1 MNAATGLCF
10 AVNQR
15 RSKQQGPRTKDL
27 KWRLRLRLLFQLLP
41 YCAYVLVHS
50 IQFGLHRP
58 CERSH
63 CHYLYRSSSGSSSG
77 YVSISGCFCW
87 PFNMALLFFV
97 LPLFTQAS
105 RTSDALCY
113 IMQETETDPQKWL
126 SDSVIWIPAYLSSM
140 SNLLP
145 LTSLH
150 SNLARCSRRSPCR
163 CSHTLMAIAEF
174 TPCRIDCCCRSYNWL
189 RFYFNFN
196 LR

>member
-1 MNAATGLCF
+1 MREEVEQRERERDRLWTIWHWHNGNGRPFLSLFMNAATGLCF

-41 YCAYVLVHS
+41 YCAYVLVYS

-63 CHYLYRSSSGSSSG
+63 CHYLYRSSSGSG
-77 YVSISGCFCW
+77 YVSISGYCCFCW

-105 RTSDALCY
+105 RTSDPLCY
-113 IMQETETDPQKWL
+113 IMQAHRLRLTHK
-126 SDSVIWIPAYLSSM
+126 SDCPT
-140 SNLLP
+140 LP
-145 LTSLH
+145 F
-150 SNLARCSRRSPCR
+150 
-163 CSHTLMAIAEF
+163 EF
-174 TPCRIDCCCRSYNWL
+174 QHIFRV
-189 RFYFNFN
+189 
-196 LR
+196 